1 MSTMEQVKAAERAM
15 REARLAFVAYTERP
29 SDQQDRDVHRRLAA
43 EAKIAEETY
52 VTTTLAL
59 DSE

>member
-1 MSTMEQVKAAERAM
+1 MSTMAQLKAAEQAM
-15 REARLAFVAYTERP
+15 REARRVLAVYTERP

-52 VTTTLAL
+52 VKTALEL
-59 DSE
+59 DSR